1 MKLGL
6 NLKFQDL
13 KLIKQI
19 YIAYLK
25 KQLIIGGSSLD
36 SVLSAE
42 ARLYDVE
49 SQEINFLAE
58 KRKSELIIVTSLG
71 LLSRKLGF

>member
-1 MKLGL
+1 MARK
-6 NLKFQDL
+6 NAA
-13 KLIKQI
+13 ITEEEI
-19 YIAYLK
+19 TYLK
-25 KQLIIGGSSLD
+25 QQLIIGGSSLD